1 MGVLE
6 ECSVLIAVGYDV
18 DLCDGIMFGI
28 DDSMVGANEDIDGA
42 SDGVSVGCSDSYA
55 SFCMEGFD
63 VDEGDGVVISTDDV
77 SMVGNSVSGSDNN
90 RDGSVDGNSVE
101 EDKKGDSAG
110 FIEGLNTGTNV
121 DSSIV

>member
-1 MGVLE
+1 MLE

-28 DDSMVGANEDIDGA
+28 DDGMVGANEDIDGA
-42 SDGVSVGCSDSYA
+42 SDGVSVGCSDTDSYA

-63 VDEGDGVVISTDDV
+63 VDEGDGFTDDV
-77 SMVGNSVSGSDNN
+77 SMVGNTVG
-90 RDGSVDGNSVE
+90 GSVDGNNVE

-121 DSSIV
+121 DSSVV

>member
-1 MGVLE
+1 MLE
-6 ECSVLIAVGYDV
+6 KCSVLIAVGYDV

-28 DDSMVGANEDIDGA
+28 DDGMVGANEDIDGA

-63 VDEGDGVVISTDDV
+63 VDEGDGFVISTDDV

-90 RDGSVDGNSVE
+90 RD
-101 EDKKGDSAG
+101 
-110 FIEGLNTGTNV
+110 
-121 DSSIV
+121 